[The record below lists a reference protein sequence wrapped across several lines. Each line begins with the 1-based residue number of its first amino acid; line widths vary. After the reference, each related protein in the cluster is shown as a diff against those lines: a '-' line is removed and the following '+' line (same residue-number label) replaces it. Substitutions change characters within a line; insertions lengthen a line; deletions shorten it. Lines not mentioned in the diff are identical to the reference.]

1 MKTSISPTKL
11 RSGDEVIVT
20 AGKDSGKKGTLR
32 KILNVD
38 VSMLLH

>member
-20 AGKDSGKKGTLR
+20 AGKDSGKKR
-32 KILNVD
+32 NFKKN
-38 VSMLLH
+38 S